1 MDKFSSSQLGYFLKF
16 DLWLEAIKLLDF
28 QIGQMENNKHY
39 NTLSMFYYKQTAH
52 LATSIKTE
60 EYFEEKVANNLFY
73 GLQHEFGFYDYVIP
87 KGFFGLRN
95 QKLLTYP
102 MRVLYYSISLYIL
115 KLSQEFLQG
124 YVKKN
129 NHLKCYYGGDLKFD
143 KDTLSVNH
151 KNTYYQSYYKDFRNQ
166 VRDNVENNSENKLVI
181 KIDIQNYF
189 DNISIKILLEN
200 LDRFVKPSSKEL
212 MNFDTSTKEQIRF
225 YFNHL
230 SKNKQ
235 GIPQADN
242 DISSSV
248 LSHLYFTFIDLCI
261 ESEIRRK
268 VNSIKDYKIVRF
280 VDDTFIFIDFN
291 EDIDDYKRQGIAESI
306 TSEISDILH
315 HKAGLRLNTKTRLY
329 WLNDS
334 NQKETL
340 LKELKKISP
349 NYYFKDTD
357 SQLTPQN
364 KVDDIFAELNKI
376 KKSSIGTLL
385 GDDGSLQ
392 DEILKE
398 VYDTPVNKLLDK
410 KENRAKIEEIFT
422 DFNFDLVKVRPREI
436 IIIISKNPKT
446 MEEFSKFLHAKEKP
460 STRDLYLII
469 KFLCQTN
476 FEDIELFRKLETGNE
491 FGKIFNV
498 YHKTEKDCALTG
510 YYNNLSANSI
520 KSISKD
526 PHIVE
531 QIRLRVFNEKVESY
545 SVALNHLLNE
555 IHAIAL
561 LRDQQNKK
569 TNEYEADDV
578 VNYLIYKGVPHEICI
593 DIRNLFD
600 RRNRN
605 TVSHP
610 GSEQRTT
617 WGVTKEEYF
626 KYLEAV
632 GKCLEI
638 IL

>member
-1 MDKFSSSQLGYFLKF
+1 
-16 DLWLEAIKLLDF
+16 
-28 QIGQMENNKHY
+28 
-39 NTLSMFYYKQTAH
+39 
-52 LATSIKTE
+52 
-60 EYFEEKVANNLFY
+60 
-73 GLQHEFGFYDYVIP
+73 
-87 KGFFGLRN
+87 
-95 QKLLTYP
+95 
-102 MRVLYYSISLYIL
+102 
-115 KLSQEFLQG
+115 
-124 YVKKN
+124 
-129 NHLKCYYGGDLKFD
+129 
-143 KDTLSVNH
+143 
-151 KNTYYQSYYKDFRNQ
+151 
-166 VRDNVENNSENKLVI
+166 
-181 KIDIQNYF
+181 
-189 DNISIKILLEN
+189 
-200 LDRFVKPSSKEL
+200 
-212 MNFDTSTKEQIRF
+212 
-225 YFNHL
+225 
-230 SKNKQ
+230 
-235 GIPQADN
+235 
-242 DISSSV
+242 
-248 LSHLYFTFIDLCI
+248 LCI
-261 ESEIRRK
+261 ESEIRRN
-268 VNSIKDYKIVRF
+268 VNSIKDYRIVRF

-291 EDIDDYKRQGIAESI
+291 EDIDDYKKQCIAESI

-315 HKAGLRLNTKTRLY
+315 YKAGLRLNTKTRLY

-349 NYYFKDTD
+349 NYYFKDSD
-357 SQLTPQN
+357 SKLTPQN

-436 IIIISKNPKT
+436 IIIISKSPKSI
-446 MEEFSKFLHAKEKP
+446 EEFSKFLHAKEKP

-476 FEDIELFRKLETGNE
+476 FADLELFRKLEIGNE
-491 FGKIFNV
+491 FGKIFKV
-498 YHKTEKDCALTG
+498 YHTTEKDCNLTG
-510 YYNNLSANSI
+510 YYNLSANSI

-531 QIRLRVFNEKVESY
+531 QIRLRVFNEKIESY

-569 TNEYEADDV
+569 TNEYEADDAV
-578 VNYLIYKGVPHEICI
+578 KYLIYKGVSHEICI

-626 KYLEAV
+626 KYLESV

>member
-39 NTLSMFYYKQTAH
+39 NTLSMFYYKETAH
-52 LATSIKTE
+52 FAPSIKTE
-60 EYFEEKVANNLFY
+60 EYFQEKVASNLFY

-102 MRVLYYSISLYIL
+102 MRVLYYSICLYLL

-143 KDTLSVNH
+143 QDTLSVNH
-151 KNTYYQSYYKDFRNQ
+151 KNTYYQFYYKEFRNQ
-166 VRDNVENNSENKLVI
+166 VRDNVENSSENKLVI

-200 LDRFVKPSSKEL
+200 LDRFVKPSFKEL

-225 YFNHL
+225 YFNYL

-261 ESEIRRK
+261 ESEIRRN

-280 VDDTFIFIDFN
+280 VDDAFIFIDFN
-291 EDIDDYKRQGIAESI
+291 EDIDDYKRQCIAELI

-340 LKELKKISP
+340 LKDLKKISP

-357 SQLTPQN
+357 SRLTPQN

-410 KENRAKIEEIFT
+410 KENKARIEEIFT

-436 IIIISKNPKT
+436 IIIISKNPKS
-446 MEEFSKFLHAKEKP
+446 MEEFSKFLHAKEKA

-476 FEDIELFRKLETGNE
+476 FADIELFKKLETGNE
-491 FGKIFNV
+491 FEKIFKV
-498 YHKTEKDCALTG
+498 YHKMEKDCDLTG
-510 YYNNLSANSI
+510 YYNLSANSI

-531 QIRLRVFNEKVESY
+531 QIRLRVFNEKIESY

-569 TNEYEADDV
+569 TNEYEADDA